1 MKALLVDLQVISW
14 VVVAGQDLAPL
25 SDKLARKQGPTLLGN
40 KALDQVHMAQTV
52 VLALALVVH
61 LLT

>member
-25 SDKLARKQGPTLLGN
+25 SDNLARKQGPTLLEN
-40 KALDQVHMAQTV
+40 KELDQVHMAQTA

-61 LLT
+61 LFT